1 VIGLPPSLD
10 ALRERPFRL
19 LFLGRTLSGIGDAIV
34 PVALTFAV
42 LDVATRAPLSS
53 LTAR

>member
-1 VIGLPPSLD
+1 MRARSLD

-19 LFLGRTLSGIGDAIV
+19 LWSARATSAIGDAMT

-42 LDVATRAPLSS
+42 LETTGSS
-53 LTAR
+53 GAW